1 MCRQNWLAFRAP
13 YAGRLMEVDDGR
25 DMQIQGLGPDQ
36 DFDSELECKPGLQG
50 LKFERESSRP
60 NPS

>member
-1 MCRQNWLAFRAP
+1 
-13 YAGRLMEVDDGR
+13 MEVDDGR